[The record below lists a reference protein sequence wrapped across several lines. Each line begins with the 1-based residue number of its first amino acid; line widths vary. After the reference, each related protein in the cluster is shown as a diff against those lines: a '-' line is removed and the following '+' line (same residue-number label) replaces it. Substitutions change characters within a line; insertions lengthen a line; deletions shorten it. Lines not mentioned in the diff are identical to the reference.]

1 MNRRICC
8 SLALDFKL
16 PREFGDRVASI
27 AETEVQ
33 IELVQRSFLAAV
45 EEGEEKD
52 DDADGDA
59 DEVLSCTAE
68 F

>member
-8 SLALDFKL
+8 SFALDFKL
-16 PREFGDRVASI
+16 PREFGEWVASI

>member
-1 MNRRICC
+1 M
-8 SLALDFKL
+8 
-16 PREFGDRVASI
+16 VSI